1 MSIYLQVLLPG
12 IITVLYTHHCCGHL
26 IFVDLGDHF
35 PRIYI
40 PTSKHKIYLGNA
52 MCKEIMEVLH
62 SSVCSQIHN
71 ILVVEEQGPPS
82 IKNGEKLKVYVIL
95 AEAQIPL
102 NIAFMIFMSFIVTN
116 KTIFLVGSKDEGN
129 L

>member
-1 MSIYLQVLLPG
+1 
-12 IITVLYTHHCCGHL
+12 
-26 IFVDLGDHF
+26 
-35 PRIYI
+35 
-40 PTSKHKIYLGNA
+40 

-82 IKNGEKLKVYVIL
+82 IKNGETLKVHVIL
-95 AEAQIPL
+95 AEVQIPL

>member
-1 MSIYLQVLLPG
+1 
-12 IITVLYTHHCCGHL
+12 
-26 IFVDLGDHF
+26 
-35 PRIYI
+35 
-40 PTSKHKIYLGNA
+40 
-52 MCKEIMEVLH
+52 MCP
-62 SSVCSQIHN
+62 QIHN

-95 AEAQIPL
+95 AEAQIPS